1 MVLCYPL
8 KTVFLFFFTT
18 AFKVLHKLTPSI
30 LLLQS
35 YITSPTSKY
44 AVLTLALLIMY
55 MVPQLCYACFLL
67 KAFALAMSLSW
78 DTLPQSC
85 RWLLFTIQ
93 ISHQMSPSQWGF
105 PQMSPS
111 QLGFPWPLSLNCSFY
126 TITLLNLFSE
136 SIALTTIWRCF
147 ICLIFDIIVFSV
159 VPGS

>member
-8 KTVFLFFFTT
+8 KTVFFFFFTT

-111 QLGFPWPLSLNCSFY
+111 QLGFPWPLSLNWLLFLHHYSFKFIFWKHSTY
-126 TITLLNLFSE
+126 HYLKVFYLLDFWHNSF
-136 SIALTTIWRCF
+136 
-147 ICLIFDIIVFSV
+147 
-159 VPGS
+159 